1 MPRRNFS
8 AGPAASPSTF
18 ASSVRA
24 RPFLFFIDTSATS
37 KPALLLSLRMCPS
50 RFLATTSSCQ
60 RPWFELLRSKWN
72 KKTSVAA
79 LRSVKGLDQ
88 SSCIFLFASSPFQIA
103 PSSGRIP
110 PPISGGTMN
119 RSVAIASILF
129 VGISLAPVGNH
140 VAADEQPL
148 FGYSAESSRTER
160 QWEEKLR
167 AIPSPENLRAYM
179 QKLSARPHHVGSAY
193 DKENAEWIAAKFK
206 EFGLDTHIEQ
216 FDVLFPTPKE
226 RVVELV
232 EGGPKFVAKLQE
244 PTLSQDPTSNQ
255 QSEQL
260 PTYNAYSIDG
270 DGTAPLVYV
279 NYGIPEDYEQLER
292 MGISVKGKIVIA
304 RYYHSWRGIKPKVAA
319 EHGAVGCLIY
329 SDPHED
335 GFVRGETFPA
345 GAFRPPDGAQRGS
358 VADMPFYPG
367 DPLTPGVGATKD
379 AKRLKV
385 EDAPTITKIP
395 VLPIS
400 YADAQPLLAALTGR
414 LAPEGWRGG
423 LAITY
428 HVGPGPAKVHL
439 KVKSN
444 WDIKPVYD
452 VIAKIQGATF
462 PDEWVI
468 RGNHH
473 DGCVNGAEDPISGQV
488 AILEE
493 ARSLG
498 ELVKSG
504 WKPKRTII
512 YCAWDGE
519 EPGLLGSTEWAEQHY
534 DDLRAHGVAYINS
547 DGNGRG
553 YLGIEGSHTLEK
565 FSNDIAREISDP
577 ETKLSAWKRQQL
589 HEIANA
595 KTTEQREEIRKRA
608 DLRIPAL
615 GSGSDYTAFLQH
627 DGVASLNIGFGG
639 EDQGGIYHSIYDD
652 FYWYTHFSDTDFVY
666 GRALA
671 QTGGTAMMR
680 LADADL
686 LPFEFGDFADTVQT
700 YLKELKT
707 LSQKMQDDIRER
719 NKEIEEGLF
728 KAVDDPKRPLVP
740 PSVEAVPPH
749 LNFAPMENAA
759 EALTRSAAEYR
770 KALEQANANGG
781 AALASAS
788 LAEVNKMLIET
799 ERRLTNAEGLSNRP
813 WFKHQLYAPGFYTG
827 YGVKTVPAVREAI
840 ELKKWQQAD
849 DAIVVVARVLQDEA
863 ALISSA
869 AQKLSGVK

>member
-1 MPRRNFS
+1 MNRR
-8 AGPAASPSTF
+8 
-18 ASSVRA
+18 
-24 RPFLFFIDTSATS
+24 
-37 KPALLLSLRMCPS
+37 ALLAS
-50 RFLATTSSCQ
+50 F
-60 RPWFELLRSKWN
+60 F
-72 KKTSVAA
+72 
-79 LRSVKGLDQ
+79 
-88 SSCIFLFASSPFQIA
+88 FAC
-103 PSSGRIP
+103 
-110 PPISGGTMN
+110 
-119 RSVAIASILF
+119 L
-129 VGISLAPVGNH
+129 SLAPFGSH
-140 VAADEQPL
+140 VIADEGPL

-167 AIPSPENLRAYM
+167 AIPKPENLRAYM
-179 QKLSARPHHVGSAY
+179 QRLSARPHHVGSPY
-193 DKENAEWIAAKFK
+193 DKDNAEWIAAKFK

-216 FDVLFPTPKE
+216 FDVLFPTPKD
-226 RVVELV
+226 RAVELV
-232 EGGPKFVAKLQE
+232 EGGPKFAAKLQE
-244 PTLSQDPTSNQ
+244 PALPQDLTSNQ
-255 QSEQL
+255 QAEQL

-270 DGTAPLVYV
+270 DVSAPLVYV

-304 RYYHSWRGIKPKVAA
+304 RYFHSWRGIKPKVAA
-319 EHGAVGCLIY
+319 EHGAVGCLIF

-345 GAFRPPDGAQRGS
+345 GPFRPADGVQRGS
-358 VADMPFYPG
+358 VADMPLYPG

-385 EDAPTITKIP
+385 EEAPTITKIP

-414 LAPEGWRGG
+414 VAPEGWRGG
-423 LAITY
+423 LGITY

-439 KVKSN
+439 KVKSD
-444 WDIKPVYD
+444 WSIKPIYD
-452 VIAKIQGATF
+452 VIGKMQGAAF

-473 DGCVNGAEDPISGQV
+473 DGWVNGAEDPISGQV

-534 DDLRAHGVAYINS
+534 DELRAHAVAYINS
-547 DGNGRG
+547 DSSGRG

-577 ETKLSAWKRQQL
+577 ETKLTAWKRQQL
-589 HEIANA
+589 REIANA
-595 KTTEQREEIRKRA
+595 KTAEQREEIRKRA

-627 DGVASLNIGFGG
+627 DGVASLNIGFAG
-639 EDQGGIYHSIYDD
+639 EDEGGIYHSIYDD
-652 FYWYTHFSDTDFVY
+652 FYWFTNFSDTEFVY
-666 GRALA
+666 ERALA
-671 QTGGTAMMR
+671 QTGGTAIMR

-707 LSQKMQDDIRER
+707 LSQKTQDDIRER
-719 NKEIEEGLF
+719 NREIEEGVF
-728 KAVDDPKRPLVP
+728 KATNDPKRPLVP

-749 LNFAPMENAA
+749 LNFAPLENAVDT
-759 EALTRSAAEYR
+759 LSRSAAEYR
-770 KALEQANANGG
+770 KALEQVNANGG
-781 AALASAS
+781 AALASPS
-788 LAEVNKMLIET
+788 LAGVNKMLIES
-799 ERRLTNAEGLSNRP
+799 ERKLTNAEGLPNRP

-827 YGVKTVPAVREAI
+827 YAVKTVPAVREAI
-840 ELKKWQQAD
+840 ELKKWNQAD
-849 DAIVVVARVLQDEA
+849 ESIVVVARVLQDEA

-869 AQKLSGVK
+869 AAKLAAATAH

>member
-1 MPRRNFS
+1 
-8 AGPAASPSTF
+8 
-18 ASSVRA
+18 
-24 RPFLFFIDTSATS
+24 
-37 KPALLLSLRMCPS
+37 
-50 RFLATTSSCQ
+50 
-60 RPWFELLRSKWN
+60 
-72 KKTSVAA
+72 
-79 LRSVKGLDQ
+79 
-88 SSCIFLFASSPFQIA
+88 
-103 PSSGRIP
+103 
-110 PPISGGTMN
+110 MN
-119 RSVAIASILF
+119 RSTLLAALLAA
-129 VGISLAPVGNH
+129 GLALAPFGDH
-140 VAADEQPL
+140 VIADEQPL
-148 FGYSAESSRTER
+148 FGYSAESSRAER

-167 AIPSPENLRAYM
+167 AIPSTDNLRAYM
-179 QKLSARPHHVGSAY
+179 QRLSARPHNIGSPY
-193 DKENAEWIAAKFK
+193 DKDNAEWIAAKFK

-226 RVVELV
+226 RIVELV
-232 EGGPKFVAKLQE
+232 EGGPRFAAKLQE
-244 PTLSQDPTSNQ
+244 PALPQDPTSNQ

-270 DGTAPLVYV
+270 DVTAPLVYV

-292 MGISVKGKIVIA
+292 LGISVKGKIVIA

-335 GFVRGETFPA
+335 GFVPGETFPK
-345 GAFRPPDGAQRGS
+345 GAYRPPDGVQRGS
-358 VADMPFYPG
+358 VADMPYYPG

-379 AKRLKV
+379 AKRLKIG
-385 EDAPTITKIP
+385 EAPTITKIP

-400 YADAQPLLAALTGR
+400 YADAQPLLAALTGPV
-414 LAPEGWRGG
+414 APGGWRGG

-428 HVGPGPAKVHL
+428 HVGPGAAKVHL

-444 WDIKPVYD
+444 WDTQPAYD
-452 VIAKIQGATF
+452 VIGRIPGSTF

-473 DGCVNGAEDPISGQV
+473 DAWVNGAEDPISGLIAV
-488 AILEE
+488 LEE
-493 ARSLG
+493 ARALG

-534 DDLRAHGVAYINS
+534 DELRAHGVAYINS
-547 DGNGRG
+547 DSNGRG
-553 YLGIEGSHTLEK
+553 YLDIEGSHTLEK
-565 FSNDIAREISDP
+565 FSNDIWREIPDP

-589 HEIANA
+589 RGIANA
-595 KTTEQREEIRKRA
+595 KTAEQREEIRKRI

-615 GSGSDYTAFLQH
+615 GSGSDYSAFLQH

-639 EDQGGIYHSIYDD
+639 EDGGGIYHSIYDD
-652 FYWYTHFSDTDFVY
+652 FYWFTHFSDTDFVY

-671 QTGGTAMMR
+671 QTGGTAVMR

-686 LPFEFGDFADTVQT
+686 LPFEFGDLADTVQT

-707 LSQKMQDDIRER
+707 LSQKTQDDIRER
-719 NKEIEEGLF
+719 NREIDEGVF
-728 KAVDDPKRPLVP
+728 KATNDPKRPLVAP
-740 PSVEAVPPH
+740 AVEAVPPH
-749 LNFAPMENAA
+749 LNFAPMENAV
-759 EALTRSAAEYR
+759 EALTRSAGDYH
-770 KALEQANANGG
+770 KALEQASANGG

-788 LAEVNKMLIET
+788 LVQVNKMLIES
-799 ERRLTNAEGLSNRP
+799 ERKFTTAEGLPNRP

-827 YGVKTVPAVREAI
+827 YTAKTVPAVREAI
-840 ELKKWQQAD
+840 EQKQWKRAD
-849 DAIVVVARVLQDEA
+849 DAIVVVAHVLEDEA

-869 AQKLSGVK
+869 AQKLSTAK